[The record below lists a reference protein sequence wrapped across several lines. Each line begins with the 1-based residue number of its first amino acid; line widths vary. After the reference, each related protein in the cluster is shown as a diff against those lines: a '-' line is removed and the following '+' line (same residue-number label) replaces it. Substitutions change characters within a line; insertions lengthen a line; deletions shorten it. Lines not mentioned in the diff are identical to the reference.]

1 MSGKAAN
8 PAARQEFVF
17 VNAGPSSEAESSH
30 TRMVIRSVAGMHS
43 TQRSDQPDSQKA
55 NNVADNNQPPWVPY
69 HRIRIHQGS
78 KESRRERKSRIKAN
92 AVKPSKSALAGG
104 REQRLRD
111 LMIIIS
117 PGIEGLGASSVDPFH
132 SLPATTIP
140 DSIISSSISFS
151 T

>member
-1 MSGKAAN
+1 MSAN

-30 TRMVIRSVAGMHS
+30 TRMVIRSLAGMRS
-43 TQRSDQPDSQKA
+43 TQRSDHHQPDSQKA
-55 NNVADNNQPPWVPY
+55 KNVADNNHPAWVPY

-78 KESRRERKSRIKAN
+78 KESRRGRKSRIKEN
-92 AVKPSKSALAGG
+92 AVKPSQSALAGG
-104 REQRLRD
+104 REQRLKD

-117 PGIEGLGASSVDPFH
+117 SGIEGLGASSVDPFH